1 MANLDWTKD
10 WSTAD
15 DGTILTG
22 SHLADIQS
30 DLAAVL
36 KAISDGNIDTAA
48 AIQEAKIAF
57 HITTG
62 HYHDGVGSRLIAS
75 TTIAP
80 THGRYGGGVHRAAA
94 GTVTV
99 DPFHVVIGGTFYN
112 KTTATTLTLATA
124 GDYIFGSEQASAPHF
139 VYVAYDAT
147 DGVIVKLS
155 TEAPDLSDT
164 SDNATEIPFR
174 YQKYTYNSTDLYFRC
189 LGQVYNDAS
198 SNVEAGRETS
208 FDLTNFAHGR
218 AEDPAAN
225 MVISTI
231 WTPRH
236 VRIWVPADN
245 TPATTELYQ
254 CFEALANFET
264 DYSLNFEHGTT
275 AASEH
280 RMLADTTAGAVPTL
294 TAQAAGTAGSFTI
307 TTVASGR
314 DIYWAAWGD
323 MA

>member
-1 MANLDWTKD
+1 MNLDWTKD
-10 WSTAD
+10 WSSAD

-22 SHLADIQS
+22 THLADIQS

-36 KAISDGNIDTAA
+36 KALSDNNIDTAA
-48 AIQEAKIAF
+48 AIQESKVAF
-57 HITTG
+57 NTSTG
-62 HYHDGVGSRLIAS
+62 HTHNGTDSKLIAS
-75 TTIAP
+75 TTVTP
-80 THGRYGGGVHRAAA
+80 THGRFGGAVSRTAA
-94 GTVTV
+94 GTCSLA
-99 DPFHVVIGGTFYN
+99 PFHVVIGGTFYN

-124 GDYIFGSEQASAPHF
+124 GDYIFGSEQASAPHYI
-139 VYVAYDAT
+139 YVANDAT

-164 SDNATEIPFR
+164 SDNTTERPLR
-174 YQKYTYNSTDLYFRC
+174 YQKYTYNSTDIYFRC
-189 LGQVYNDAS
+189 MGQVFNDAS

-231 WTPRH
+231 WTPRY
-236 VRIWVPADN
+236 VKVWVPDDN
-245 TPATTELYQ
+245 TPATTERATV
-254 CFEALANFET
+254 FEAIQHLET
-264 DYSLNFEHGTT
+264 DYNLNIEHGVNATN
-275 AASEH
+275 EH
-280 RMLADTTAGAVPTL
+280 RLMADTTAGAVPTL